1 MQTIKIEGPWNKGS
15 VLTKHTLASV
25 CIGQNQ
31 SGYPIFDTTRSEIG
45 EALYQLKYKSDWSK
59 VEFLANAIYEHI
71 KADKNIH
78 FIIPMPASNPREKQ
92 PVSEIANIVAEKLGV
107 PIFHN
112 ILSKTQNGQ
121 SLKDLNRKE
130 DKIELLKDSF
140 TVNKA
145 ITNDGKWNVLLIDDL
160 YHTGATMEAACKAL
174 QSYSKVNNV
183 YVIALTWR

>member
-1 MQTIKIEGPWNKGS
+1 MQTINIIGPWSKGS
-15 VLTKHTLASV
+15 ALTKHTLSSIY
-25 CIGQNQ
+25 IGNNS
-31 SGYPIFDTTRSEIG
+31 SGYPMFDTTRSEIG
-45 EALYQLKYKSDWSK
+45 EALYQLKYKFDWSK
-59 VEFLANAIYEHI
+59 VEFLANAIYEYI
-71 KADKNIH
+71 KDDKSIN

-92 PVSEIANIVAEKLGV
+92 PVSEIANIVAQKLGV

-121 SLKDLNRKE
+121 SLKDLNIKE

-140 TVNKA
+140 TVKDA
-145 ITNDGKWNVLLIDDL
+145 ITNNGKWNVLLVDDL